1 MSTPDNAPQIIARG
15 PNGENFGDS
24 PYARDAQMFVVG
36 VHGTNNGP
44 GDVREITERIA
55 GSLDHITT
63 GRVEVNTGF
72 SWEGRNGT
80 FNQPGGRG
88 DVARDFADHVLR
100 AVDEGRFR
108 RDQPLIIVPVGFSHG
123 GNVAIQATEQIAEG
137 LRARN
142 FNGGIHMVS
151 LSTPAYND
159 NGPESPTQARQA
171 AANNGVT
178 YRQDHFSVAGDG
190 VVDAAVSNNHYISGY
205 FVTNHD
211 MAAVSRWDGIANH
224 GAPQNSETHMRIIQ
238 REVQES
244 FRELTPGLRR
254 SSALPGEEGSVVAT
268 NPRAEFERNPVVAS
282 VQRGLGESGAR
293 EPADA
298 STVAAIAAAAY
309 ERFPDGRIGG
319 VALSNDG
326 RSAFL
331 VAAGQRLD
339 DPAAERHHVSLEGA
353 AQKPFDEAWRQ
364 TAQAITA
371 ANERQSTVA
380 AVEPELARPQ
390 ARSAGLA

>member
-15 PNGENFGDS
+15 TNGENFGDS
-24 PYARDAQMFVVG
+24 PYARNAQMLVVG
-36 VHGTNNGP
+36 VHGTSNGP
-44 GDVREITERIA
+44 GDVRQITERIA

-63 GRVEVNTGF
+63 GRVVTNTSF
-72 SWEGRNGT
+72 SWEDGNGT

-88 DVARDFADHVLR
+88 DQARDFADHVLR
-100 AVDEGRFR
+100 AVDEGRFS

-159 NGPESPTQARQA
+159 NGPESPTRARQA
-171 AANNGVT
+171 AADNGVT
-178 YRQDHFSVAGDG
+178 YQQDHFSVAGDG
-190 VVDAAVSNNHYISGY
+190 VIRLAVSNANYISGD
-205 FVTNHD
+205 FVRNHNL
-211 MAAVSRWDGIANH
+211 AALNHNGIDNH

-238 REVQES
+238 REVQDS

-254 SSALPGEEGSVVAT
+254 SSALPGEDGTTVAA
-268 NPRAEFERNPVVAS
+268 NPRAEFDRNPVVAS

-293 EPADA
+293 EPADP

-339 DPAAERHHVSLEGA
+339 DPAAERHRVSLEGA

-380 AVEPELARPQ
+380 TVEPELARQP
-390 ARSAGLA
+390 ARTPGLV